1 MILLCLWHYLVNRF
15 KNSGFIWYDISYA
28 INSRSFFVEKV
39 SLFCEI
45 DKFYPVCC
53 CHCLELFWPHYLRL
67 DWSWK
72 IETRSPLWHIN
83 TKIAVV
89 AAENDLLYYSSLL
102 FYCLAI
108 IFLSFVESTMVE
120 LNMIL
125 NLSSISIG
133 TELLST
139 LVLWN
144 RLLFID
150 ISYSV
155 IMQYRYGK
163 TVKRFQQ
170 TLQINQICIHSA
182 KMNRLLP

>member
-1 MILLCLWHYLVNRF
+1 MFYLFYYLVITHCF
-15 KNSGFIWYDISYA
+15 KNSWIMLCDISYA
-28 INSRSFFVEKV
+28 INSRSFLVEKI

-108 IFLSFVESTMVE
+108 IFLGFVERTMDWIKFNSRFKSHINWYWAFINISTMESAFV
-120 LNMIL
+120 
-125 NLSSISIG
+125 
-133 TELLST
+133 
-139 LVLWN
+139 
-144 RLLFID
+144 
-150 ISYSV
+150 
-155 IMQYRYGK
+155 YR
-163 TVKRFQQ
+163 TV
-170 TLQINQICIHSA
+170 
-182 KMNRLLP
+182 

>member
-1 MILLCLWHYLVNRF
+1 MILLCLLHYHSSRNCF
-15 KNSGFIWYDISYA
+15 KNSGFMWYDISYA
-28 INSRSFFVEKV
+28 INSRSFFVEKI

-133 TELLST
+133 TELVSS
-139 LVLWN
+139 LVLWI
-144 RLLFID
+144 RLLFIVQCNYA
-150 ISYSV
+150 I
-155 IMQYRYGK
+155 
-163 TVKRFQQ
+163 
-170 TLQINQICIHSA
+170 
-182 KMNRLLP
+182 

>member
-1 MILLCLWHYLVNRF
+1 MVLLICHLVLFILLSCHT
-15 KNSGFIWYDISYA
+15 SIIWLQIILRIMLYDISCA
-28 INSRSFFVEKV
+28 INSRSFLAEKI

-108 IFLSFVESTMVE
+108 IFLSFVERTMDWIKY
-120 LNMIL
+120 N
-125 NLSSISIG
+125 SK
-133 TELLST
+133 
-139 LVLWN
+139 
-144 RLLFID
+144 F
-150 ISYSV
+150 
-155 IMQYRYGK
+155 K
-163 TVKRFQQ
+163 
-170 TLQINQICIHSA
+170 
-182 KMNRLLP
+182 

>member
-1 MILLCLWHYLVNRF
+1 MIFIDSIVNLSSCFICFIIFVDYLITNCF
-15 KNSGFIWYDISYA
+15 KNSWIMLSDISYA
-28 INSRSFFVEKV
+28 INSRFFLVEKI

-108 IFLSFVESTMVE
+108 MFLSWLNALWIES
-120 LNMIL
+120 NIIL

-133 TELLST
+133 YYGIGFCLLI
-139 LVLWN
+139 LRKV
-144 RLLFID
+144 
-150 ISYSV
+150 
-155 IMQYRYGK
+155 YR
-163 TVKRFQQ
+163 TV
-170 TLQINQICIHSA
+170 
-182 KMNRLLP
+182 